1 MNPKI
6 WGPPAWKYLE
16 SVVEAYPTNPDQI
29 EKNIV
34 TDVMIHMSK
43 SIPCYS
49 CQYHFKEYLSQ
60 HPVATQSKKT
70 MAKWLNDFHNSV
82 NERLNKTKDDKR
94 NTYMIMI
101 SIITIIIMC
110 LITYKALEK

>member
-29 EKNIV
+29 EKNIMLS
-34 TDVMIHMSK
+34 VMVHMSK

-49 CQYHFKEYLSQ
+49 CQYHFQEYLEKY
-60 HPVATQSKKT
+60 PVATQSKET

-82 NERLNKTKDDKR
+82 NKRLNKTKDNGCD
-94 NTYMIMI
+94 TYMIMLACI
-101 SIITIIIMC
+101 SAIIVC
-110 LITYKALEK
+110 VITYKALEK